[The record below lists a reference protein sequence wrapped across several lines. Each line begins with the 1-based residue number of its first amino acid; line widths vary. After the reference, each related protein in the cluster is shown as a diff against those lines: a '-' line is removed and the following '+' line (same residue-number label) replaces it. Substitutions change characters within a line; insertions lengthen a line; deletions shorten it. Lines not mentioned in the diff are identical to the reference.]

1 MLLTHL
7 KEVVHH
13 GLVSR
18 CRTCT
23 RYKAQAESLSR
34 NWRNNNMGSQCSSL
48 RRDKTKRDN
57 KTNQKKE
64 EVSDTEHSPL
74 LQRQTLQ
81 DKGEHLEARSVNET
95 PCSQAGF
102 TSSEQNDFSESL
114 ANEYTFAGVHNPS
127 PCLSDSESYAAEQK
141 EADWVDNNRAD
152 LIQNITEVMRIAD
165 LMLQRGVIHKEMYNR
180 IKSESVAQDGMRE
193 IFSTTTCTK
202 SKSAFYRILQ
212 EIHPEISPKDFIKE
226 VIKRNKEYLRE
237 KCSWQLEGTGKSRDD
252 EKPLDKIYTELH
264 IVQGENEDIN
274 KQHEIWEIEDK
285 SRNQTGEEIKI
296 NCNNIFNTTPENTAS
311 SKRDERQVKTI
322 RTVMTKGIAGIGK
335 TVSVKKFILDWADG
349 RANQDLDFIFMF
361 PFRELNLVIDEEFSL
376 EELVREFHPQLS
388 DKAPAIIFSEI
399 KTYKVLFI
407 FDGLDE
413 SQLKLK
419 FKDTKRLSE
428 PSKKSS
434 VDTLVTNL
442 IREHLLP
449 SALVWITSRPG
460 AVQRIPREYVYLW
473 TEVRGFND
481 PQKILYFRN
490 RVEDKDVAERIINL
504 ITMSRSLYIMCHIPI
519 FCWIASKVLEYLL
532 LKSGNIQDETIKTPT
547 TLTEMFSHFFLIQ
560 MTVATDKYDEEEK
573 TEAEEIFKSNEEFIS
588 RLGRMAF
595 EKLEKGEIIFSGE
608 DLKKYGID
616 MDKAGV
622 YCGFCTAIFKV
633 ESVFNTKKLYCF
645 VHLTIQEYFSAL
657 FVYRSLARKSIES
670 PILKNFVQGG
680 TEEDLESVLDE
691 DPVNIPLQSLV
702 ELTICNSAQRTGG
715 ELDMFLR
722 FLIGLSLQST
732 QELLYGLIQ
741 QTEEHSEVVEEIV
754 KSLTEMDLNDCSP
767 ERCLN
772 LVHCLVELKD
782 TAIHDAVQRYL
793 APNQS
798 PETHLSPVQCSALAD
813 SILMS
818 TTPLEEFDLLK
829 FRPKLQGKFRLLP
842 AMRNSRK
849 VRISGVNLNPWTCG
863 TISSALQMPNSVLT
877 QLHLVNNIFIDDGVE
892 ILTSALINIQ
902 CKLEAFSLSGD
913 SPSELLTKLEPVSY
927 PLISNLRE
935 LELSDMRTD
944 SLYSMTAVGLNSPKL
959 EKLRLNRNPG
969 ISKICKELA
978 TAFTVKP
985 SNLLEVELSYTNF
998 DDTEMEVLSGSLT
1011 SANCKLKALSLS
1023 HNKLTVK
1030 GCEILASALNSRP
1043 SPLRELDLSYNDLY
1057 ASGLMELCK
1066 ALINQHCVL
1075 ETLRLSFCK
1084 VTGDECSSVASAL
1097 RSDHCKLRELDLS
1110 FNYLTD
1116 QHIKLLTEIQE
1127 DSRCSLENLNV
1138 EHNEECWVDLK
1149 LLRQYACDLTL
1160 DRNTAGKQ
1168 IIAAKQTASYIN
1180 VKQMYDSNPDRFDAT
1195 QVLCEEGLTGRH
1207 YWEVECDSD
1216 SCEVGVA
1223 YKSIARDGQ
1232 CLNAYSIGRNEKSWC
1247 WKTDGS
1253 FYHNN
1258 SPQIFL
1264 VSNTRNI
1271 GVYLE
1276 WAAGILSFFEV
1287 FPETLTHLYTVH
1299 TTFTEPLHPCF
1310 GLDCGYVSLR
1320 KIHKE

>member
-1 MLLTHL
+1 
-7 KEVVHH
+7 
-13 GLVSR
+13 
-18 CRTCT
+18 
-23 RYKAQAESLSR
+23 
-34 NWRNNNMGSQCSSL
+34 MGSKCSSL

-64 EVSDTEHSPL
+64 EVSDTVKEHSPL

-81 DKGEHLEARSVNET
+81 DKGEHLEAGSVNET

-127 PCLSDSESYAAEQK
+127 PCLSDLESSAAEQK
-141 EADWVDNNRAD
+141 EADWLDNNRAD
-152 LIQNITEVMRIAD
+152 LIQNITEVMPIAD
-165 LMLQRGVIHKEMYNR
+165 LMLQRGIIHKEMYNR
-180 IKSESVAQDGMRE
+180 IKSETVAQDGMRE

-202 SKSAFYRILQ
+202 TKSAFYRILQ

-226 VIKRNKEYLRE
+226 VVRRNKEYLRE

-252 EKPLDKIYTELH
+252 EKPLDKIFTELH

-285 SRNQTGEEIKI
+285 SRNQTAKGIKI

-311 SKRDERQVKTI
+311 FKRDERRVKTI

-361 PFRELNLVIDEEFSL
+361 PFRELNLVINQEFSL
-376 EELVREFHPQLS
+376 EELVREFHPKLS
-388 DKAPAIIFSEI
+388 VKAAAIIFSEI

-481 PQKILYFRN
+481 PQKKIYFRN

-532 LKSGNIQDETIKTPT
+532 LKSGNTQEETIKTPT
-547 TLTEMFSHFFLIQ
+547 TLTEMYSHFFLIQ
-560 MTVATDKYDEEEK
+560 MTVATDKYDGEEK

-588 RLGRMAF
+588 RLGRLAF

-645 VHLTIQEYFSAL
+645 VHLTVQEYFAAL
-657 FVYRSLARKSIES
+657 FVYRSFARKSIES
-670 PILKNFVQGG
+670 PILKNFLLVGSD
-680 TEEDLESVLDE
+680 EDLESVLDA
-691 DPVNIPLQSLV
+691 DPVDLPLD
-702 ELTICNSAQRTGG
+702 ELMEIAIANSAPRETG

-732 QELLYGLIQ
+732 QKLLYGLIQ

-754 KSLTEMDLNDCSP
+754 KSLKEIDLDNCSP

-798 PETHLSPVQCSALAD
+798 PETQLSPVQCSALAD

-818 TTPLEEFDLLK
+818 STPLDEFNLMK
-829 FRPKLQGKFRLLP
+829 FRPTVKGILRLLP
-842 AMRNSRK
+842 AVRNSRK
-849 VRISGVNLNPWTCG
+849 VTISDVFFRSRECEA
-863 TISSALQMPNSVLT
+863 ISSALQMPNSVLT
-877 QLHLVNNIFIDDGVE
+877 ELHLVNNDYSDNHIH
-892 ILTSALINIQ
+892 ILANALVNAQ
-902 CKLEAFSLSGD
+902 CQLEALSLSGYGV
-913 SPSELLTKLEPVSY
+913 SLVLNQLAPNIKPV
-927 PLISNLRE
+927 ISNLRE
-935 LELSDMRTD
+935 LELSDMRTT
-944 SLYSMTAVGLNSPKL
+944 SLISVTAAGLINPKL
-959 EKLRLNRNPG
+959 EKLRLKRNIG
-969 ISKICKELA
+969 ISDICKEIA
-978 TAFTVKP
+978 TAFTSKP
-985 SNLLEVELSYTNF
+985 SNLRELELSYSNF
-998 DDTEMEVLSGSLT
+998 TDSEMEVLSRALT
-1011 SANCKLKALSLS
+1011 SANCKLETLSLS
-1023 HNKLTVK
+1023 HNTLTVESCK
-1030 GCEILASALNSRP
+1030 MLGSELSSRP
-1043 SPLRELDLSYNDLY
+1043 SRLRELDLSYNDLHS
-1057 ASGLMELCK
+1057 SGLMELCNP
-1066 ALINQHCVL
+1066 LMSQHCSL
-1075 ETLRLSFCK
+1075 KTLRLCFCK
-1084 VTGDECSSVASAL
+1084 VTGDECSSVVSAL
-1097 RSDHCKLRELDLS
+1097 RSDHCKLRDLDLS

-1116 QHIKLLTEIQE
+1116 QQVKLLTEIQE

-1138 EHNEECWVDLK
+1138 DHNEECWVNLK

-1160 DRNTAGKQ
+1160 DPNTVGKT
-1168 IIAAKQTASYIN
+1168 IILTEENKMATFDPEMEQYP
-1180 VKQMYDSNPDRFDAT
+1180 DHPDRFAT
-1195 QVLCEEGLTGRH
+1195 PQVLCKEALTGRH
-1207 YWEVECDSD
+1207 YWEAECYISG
-1216 SCEVGVA
+1216 EVGVA
-1223 YKSIARDGQ
+1223 YKSIPRNGDCSSDFTFGK
-1232 CLNAYSIGRNEKSWC
+1232 NEKSWC
-1247 WKTDGS
+1247 GNIENSNSSNSSETVLVLKT
-1253 FYHNN
+1253 
-1258 SPQIFL
+1258 
-1264 VSNTRNI
+1264 SNV
-1271 GVYLE
+1271 GVYLD
-1276 WAAGILSFFEV
+1276 WPAGMLSFFEV
-1287 FPETLTHLYTVH
+1287 FPETLTHLYTVR
-1299 TTFTEPLHPCF
+1299 TTFTEPLHPGF
-1310 GLDCGYVSLR
+1310 GLTSGFVSLR
-1320 KIHKE
+1320 KIHME